1 MSEENNN
8 KEIEKRENEIKD
20 IENAVKDGT
29 SLAKNIATGNVAGAA
44 KDAIKLAK
52 NKKVR
57 RRFIIQSVLQILGPL
72 ILILAAGSIILGIF
86 DGVGDAVQSVLNGLA
101 DFFTIDYTDGSISID
116 DKNIN
121 AIISEIENIGV
132 SAEDLKLLGDYSENA
147 TEEEKQ
153 AALEKYIRKF
163 YEAQGVTQTLNY
175 YHMES
180 TAYKTFGAVYVYR
193 TNEDDTD
200 GTNRYKL
207 TYLDYEKMKKKQ
219 EAGDDSILK
228 NFSIDDSGKL
238 VIAGKT
244 TVKTEKGKKENAEQN
259 EEISLKQEGKDDIT
273 LNLRTIDYKSA
284 ISQYTTKMNFLIYL
298 TMISQNPEFVL
309 ALVDLIKDSRIEITI
324 MDNVST
330 YENME
335 RYTYTY
341 NEKYKKTVVVGS
353 GQTQREEEI
362 SGEIHKN
369 ITEITKETTVTTTPS
384 AHITYVKTWFCEQKI
399 SYNKD
404 NGTGPLTSEPV
415 EDKIKDENVPSEGV
429 TGVWK
434 TNQTKTTT
442 STSYST
448 SYKEGTKGEVTFILG
463 ERGDAEKY
471 KNKEI
476 EEPTFV
482 GLMET
487 EFKIPHSTR
496 KEKAGSNLVSGAEML
511 FYLLQKDPD
520 LENMELIMR
529 YALYLYSGK
538 DYGVKELNGDI
549 FGISDFNTTNNI
561 FLDLAKYLRQF
572 SHSGEAPQSSDGK
585 YYLMYGDGKGW
596 PTIGNADI
604 QWKSHYTSF
613 SVSGKILEN
622 GVEREVSNVA
632 DYVNSKLG
640 RGPTAEYTNQEI
652 ANLNIYIEKKLVD
665 SIGDNIVSKY
675 YDDTVNFTAG
685 LNLSRQQ
692 LYALTTINYN
702 FGFFPVRNGKTFV
715 QVYQEGLALFEKD
728 SWQQNKYIWDN
739 WWSCIG
745 GGAAGH
751 IPARDAAFETY
762 VKGIFNF
769 SSSKAGTVFG
779 RNYYIY
785 YTNEQLSR
793 FDYAPYKPITRTSAN
808 EEEIFT
814 YEAGLGGTILEVAD
828 QLHQAQINWTYSVG
842 GDLFWNNIELSINNP
857 NQVTCCATYVSSV
870 LYLSGCFTEE
880 EMNSFNYNSSNELYD
895 FLERAGWQII
905 QNYSDLQAGD
915 VVFMDS
921 SLNKATIGHVQL
933 YAGDGLWYNAG
944 ETEAIQRTSPYSQGS
959 WANSAFMVALR
970 KK

>member
-8 KEIEKRENEIKD
+8 NEIEKRKNDIEDTEKAIKD
-20 IENAVKDGT
+20 GA
-29 SLAKNIATGNVAGAA
+29 SLGKNVATGNVLGAA

-57 RRFIIQSVLQILGPL
+57 RRLIIQSIMNILVPIIIIVFCASAVLVVFEAVGGAIKYVLETILG
-72 ILILAAGSIILGIF
+72 
-86 DGVGDAVQSVLNGLA
+86 
-101 DFFTIDYTDGSISID
+101 FFTIDFDFDTGAISIEQNKID
-116 DKNIN
+116 DIMQ
-121 AIISEIENIGV
+121 AIEDMGID
-132 SAEDLKLLGDYSENA
+132 AESLKLTGDYPENA
-147 TEEEKQ
+147 SEEEKKEAMQ
-153 AALEKYIRKF
+153 KYIKKF
-163 YEAQGVTQTLNY
+163 YEAQAVTETLNY
-175 YHMES
+175 QHKDS
-180 TAYKTFGAVYVYR
+180 TDNVTYGAVYVYR
-193 TNEDDTD
+193 LNEDDTD

-244 TVKTEKGKKENAEQN
+244 TVKKEWTK
-259 EEISLKQEGKDDIT
+259 EIYGQSPLTTKQEEVT
-273 LNLRTIDYKSA
+273 LSLRTIDYKSA
-284 ISQYTTKMNFLIYL
+284 ISQYTTKINFLINL
-298 TMISQNPEFVL
+298 TMISQNPEFVS

-330 YENME
+330 HEDLE
-335 RYTYTY
+335 TYTY
-341 NEKYKKTVVVGS
+341 ILNDRYKTIETTGS
-353 GQTQREEEI
+353 GQTLQEEEVI
-362 SGEIHKN
+362 KETHQN
-369 ITEITKETTVTTTPS
+369 ITEVTKKTTITATPS

-399 SYNKD
+399 SYNKG
-404 NGTGPLTSEPV
+404 NATEPV
-415 EDKIKDENVPSEGV
+415 PSKPIVNKDENENAPPEGEI
-429 TGVWK
+429 GSWK
-434 TNQTKTTT
+434 TEQIKTTT
-442 STSYST
+442 TTDYST
-448 SYKEGTKGEVTFILG
+448 SYKEGTKGDVKFILG

-487 EFKIPHSTR
+487 DFKIPNSER
-496 KEKAGSNLVSGAEML
+496 KEKAGSNLISGSEML
-511 FYLLQKDPD
+511 FSLLQKDSD

-549 FGISDFNTTNNI
+549 FGINDFNTTNNI

-702 FGFFPVRNGKTFV
+702 FGYFPVRNGKTFV

-842 GDLFWNNIELSINNP
+842 GDLFRNNIELSINNP